1 MTTNSMNRRT
11 FVGSAVA
18 LAALGIPRLSSAAE
32 LEAFNITI
40 THYPGQDYA
49 LPVVVA
55 QELGYMAQ
63 AGIDVKSIVGSSGG
77 GTTVRNISQ
86 GGLRVGEA
94 ATSAVI
100 KAILSGI
107 ELKIIAAGVQSPGTI
122 CWVSKKDSPIK
133 TIHDLAG
140 KRIGFSAP
148 GSVSESLLHMSL
160 SAAGVDTSKVTFR
173 AAGGLG
179 ENLTLLDTNGLDC
192 AFTVDPLLTRNQSKL
207 HVVFFAKEYVPR
219 YLQTVWVAGPS
230 VLQEQK
236 AKIAAFI
243 AARARGLDAV
253 IKDPH
258 TAANI
263 YAKVTNA
270 DPALT
275 FTTLEHEKPEDYF
288 SHGRLDPK
296 ALQLVID
303 GMRIGKLIGSEK
315 VPVGGMI
322 DDTLLAASE
331 RAAMPAQ
338 M

>member
-1 MTTNSMNRRT
+1 
-11 FVGSAVA
+11 
-18 LAALGIPRLSSAAE
+18 
-32 LEAFNITI
+32 
-40 THYPGQDYA
+40 
-49 LPVVVA
+49 
-55 QELGYMAQ
+55 
-63 AGIDVKSIVGSSGG
+63 
-77 GTTVRNISQ
+77 
-86 GGLRVGEA
+86 
-94 ATSAVI
+94 
-100 KAILSGI
+100 
-107 ELKIIAAGVQSPGTI
+107 
-122 CWVSKKDSPIK
+122 
-133 TIHDLAG
+133 
-140 KRIGFSAP
+140 
-148 GSVSESLLHMSL
+148 MSL